1 LRAWGWATLGL
12 LCCASLACAQGE
24 AVVSASHPLAAQAG
38 IERLRAGGN
47 AIDAAAAMQFVL
59 NVVEPQSSGIGGG
72 AFLLIHLAATG
83 ENVVI
88 DAREVAP
95 ATASA
100 DQFAAHSYDEN
111 STNGIAVGVPG
122 TLAGFAEAQQRWGKQ
137 TLADVLAPAIGL
149 ARDGFAITP
158 YLAHSLQNPRAA
170 LQPETKALFRD
181 DAGAPLAE
189 GAWLKQLDLAHTF
202 QLIAEQGPR
211 VFYQGEIARAVMAA
225 QRRSNIGPAGA
236 GRMTLSDLANY
247 QVVLRTPLVGQ
258 HRGYTIVT
266 MPPPSSGGVALLQTL
281 SILERFS
288 LGKSAPT
295 NASISTHVTIEALRL
310 AMADRAYWM
319 GDPAAT
325 RIPLTSLLADEYL
338 AQRSAL
344 INAQVRMSSATT
356 GLEKEGRHTT
366 HFSVVDREG
375 NVVSCTSTV
384 EDAWGSGIM
393 VPGYGFMLNNEL
405 TDFNRVPKQSAQDP
419 GANDVRPNMRPRS
432 SMAPILV
439 LRDGQWL
446 FAYGSPGGSTIIST
460 MLETTQN
467 LLDFNL
473 SPTEA
478 IAHARFAVLDA
489 SGNTEMENS
498 TSEFLVSRLKALGHM
513 LQESPEP
520 QGSVQLVGENA
531 LTHERWGVADSRRE
545 GTVLRYSTPV
555 IQ

>member
-1 LRAWGWATLGL
+1 
-12 LCCASLACAQGE
+12 
-24 AVVSASHPLAAQAG
+24 VSASHPLAAQAG
-38 IERLRAGGN
+38 IERLQAGGN

-72 AFLLIHLAATG
+72 AFLLIHLAVTG

-95 ATASA
+95 AAANA
-100 DQFAAHSYDEN
+100 DQFASHSYDEN

-122 TLAGFAEAQQRWGKQ
+122 TLAGFSEAQQRWGKQ
-137 TLADVLAPAIGL
+137 TLADVLAPAIRL
-149 ARDGFAITP
+149 ARNGFAITP
-158 YLAHSLQNPRAA
+158 YLANSLQNPRAA

-181 DAGAPLAE
+181 GAGAPLAA
-189 GAWLKQLDLAHTF
+189 GAWLKQPDLAHTF
-202 QLIAEQGPR
+202 QLIAQQGPR
-211 VFYQGEIARAVMAA
+211 VFYQGEMARALIAA
-225 QRRSNIGPAGA
+225 QRRSNIGPAGV

-247 QVVLRTPLVGQ
+247 QVALRTPLVGQ

-281 SILERFS
+281 NMLERFS
-288 LGKSAPT
+288 LGSPLGSDPKLMGSDPT
-295 NASISTHVTIEALRL
+295 STHVTIEALRL

-325 RIPLTSLLADEYL
+325 PIPLKKLLADEYL

-344 INAQVRMSSATT
+344 INVQSRMSSVTT
-356 GLEKEGRHTT
+356 GVEKEGRHTT
-366 HFSVVDREG
+366 HFSVVDGEG

-405 TDFNRVPKQSAQDP
+405 TDFNLIPQQSAQDP

-432 SMAPILV
+432 SMTPTLV

-446 FAYGSPGGSTIIST
+446 YAYGSPGGSTIIST
-460 MLETTQN
+460 VLETTQN

-473 SPTEA
+473 SPNA
-478 IAHARFAVLDA
+478 VIDHARFAVLDA
-489 SGNTEMENS
+489 NGNTEIEKG

-513 LQESPEP
+513 LQDAPEP

-531 LTHERWGVADSRRE
+531 ISHERWGAADGRRE
-545 GTVLRYSTPV
+545 GTVLRYSAPI